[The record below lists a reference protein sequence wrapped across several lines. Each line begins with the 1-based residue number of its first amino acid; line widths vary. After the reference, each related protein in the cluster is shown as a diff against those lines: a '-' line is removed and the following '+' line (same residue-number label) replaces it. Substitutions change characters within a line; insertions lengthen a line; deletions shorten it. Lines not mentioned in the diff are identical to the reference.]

1 MWGWR
6 AAAFKVLQR
15 RWAHGN
21 ANIPRPARRGPDR
34 NHGPGPPGT
43 VPGRLGDECLMTG
56 LISIESMAV
65 SDADQPASARPDLK
79 CGVHA

>member
-1 MWGWR
+1 
-6 AAAFKVLQR
+6 
-15 RWAHGN
+15 
-21 ANIPRPARRGPDR
+21 
-34 NHGPGPPGT
+34 
-43 VPGRLGDECLMTG
+43 MTG